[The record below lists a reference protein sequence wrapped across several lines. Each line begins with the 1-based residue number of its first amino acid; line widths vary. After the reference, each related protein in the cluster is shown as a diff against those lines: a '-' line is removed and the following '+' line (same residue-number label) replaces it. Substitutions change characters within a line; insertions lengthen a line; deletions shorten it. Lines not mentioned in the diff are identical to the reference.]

1 VTNIEK
7 YNKINKL
14 KAFVIGSPINH
25 SLSPILHKYWLNHY
39 NIAGSYK
46 AIEIKPVNLPV
57 FFKKLQQGEYRG
69 GNITIPHKTEALKY
83 CDFVSKEAKTIGA
96 VNTLIIR
103 DNKIYGSNTDL
114 IGFCKNLDQQAPNW
128 DKNKGAAIVLG
139 AGGAARAILVALTKR
154 GFSPIHILNRS
165 KENAI
170 KLANELKGEY
180 LAHSLNEFENLAAN
194 AAIVIN
200 TSSIGM
206 GGTRFDSIDLKK
218 LPKTA
223 IVCDIVYTPLITPLL
238 QDAKDLGLIA
248 VDGLGM
254 LLHQAA
260 PGFEA
265 WFAVKPEVTSKLRSF
280 ILKTLEA
287 R

>member
-1 VTNIEK
+1 MINIKKTNK
-7 YNKINKL
+7 NNRL

-25 SLSPILHKYWLNHY
+25 SLSPSLHKYWLDCY

-46 AIEIKPVNLPV
+46 AIEIKPDDLSE
-57 FFKKLQQGEYRG
+57 FFKNLQQGEYRG
-69 GNITIPHKTEALKY
+69 GNVTIPHKTEALKY
-83 CDFVSKEAKTIGA
+83 CDFVSKEARTIGA
-96 VNTLIIR
+96 VNTIIVR

-128 DKNKGAAIVLG
+128 NKNKGSAIVLG

-170 KLANELKGEY
+170 KLADELKGKY
-180 LAHSLNEFENLAAN
+180 LAHSLDEFENLATN

-206 GGTRFDSIDLKK
+206 GGTSFDNIDLKK

-223 IVCDIVYTPLITPLL
+223 IVCDIVYTPLVTPLL

-265 WFAVKPEVTSKLRSF
+265 WFGLKPEITPELRSF
-280 ILKTLEA
+280 ILKTLKV